1 MSILDKKLN
10 KFITDKIIINEK
22 LLNNYEVMIII
33 LKNQLLFLGEF
44 QEIFSKRIKKDI
56 KNAVVVIKVIFVLVV
71 KEKIISI
78 FTLSNIMNFLV
89 EKKKKIIETLD
100 NES

>member
-1 MSILDKKLN
+1 
-10 KFITDKIIINEK
+10 
-22 LLNNYEVMIII
+22 MIII

-56 KNAVVVIKVIFVLVV
+56 KNAVVVMKVIFVLVV

-89 EKKKKIIETLD
+89 EKKNKIIETLD